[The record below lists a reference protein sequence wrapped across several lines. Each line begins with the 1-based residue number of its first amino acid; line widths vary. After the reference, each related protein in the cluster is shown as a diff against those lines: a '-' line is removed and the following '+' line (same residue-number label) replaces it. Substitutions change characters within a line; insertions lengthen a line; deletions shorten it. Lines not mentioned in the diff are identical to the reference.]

1 MTVIDHHRFRANH
14 FRDMRMITKG
24 EDAMIGVYSLRR
36 RVGIWAG
43 LGVTAW
49 FTLAAVVDAAW
60 MTLG

>member
-1 MTVIDHHRFRANH
+1 
-14 FRDMRMITKG
+14 
-24 EDAMIGVYSLRR
+24 MIGVYSLRR